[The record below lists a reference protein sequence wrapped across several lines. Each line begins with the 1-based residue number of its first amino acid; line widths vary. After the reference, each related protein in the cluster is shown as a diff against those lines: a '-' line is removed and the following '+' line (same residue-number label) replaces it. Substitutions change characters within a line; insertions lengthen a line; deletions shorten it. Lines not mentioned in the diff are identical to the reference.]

1 MTVLRFN
8 PDARILGVVWPLFVI
23 AAMLTISLSLRRL
36 LDLFL
41 EEGDPRRYYVSQAI
55 LYGGTF
61 LIIAMSIWLKHR

>member
-1 MTVLRFN
+1 MAAVCDRG
-8 PDARILGVVWPLFVI
+8 DA
-23 AAMLTISLSLRRL
+23 TISLSLRRL

>member
-1 MTVLRFN
+1 
-8 PDARILGVVWPLFVI
+8 VWPLFVI